1 MKRKVSGM
9 KRRIK
14 STISRAVGRARSVG
28 LGRTRSLA
36 GGRKSRRSKRS
47 RRQRGG
53 YSQYQ
58 NNMPM
63 TPTYSTGGVLS
74 AANLGL
80 ANPVP
85 YKVLSNCTNCVDNY
99 NHFTNSGF
107 PSRGH

>member
-1 MKRKVSGM
+1 
-9 KRRIK
+9 
-14 STISRAVGRARSVG
+14 
-28 LGRTRSLA
+28 
-36 GGRKSRRSKRS
+36 
-47 RRQRGG
+47 
-53 YSQYQ
+53 
-58 NNMPM
+58 M

-85 YKVLSNCTNCVDNY
+85 YKVLDNCTNCVDNY

>member
-1 MKRKVSGM
+1 MEKEKLKRIFDFIEEKGEHSAPLLW
-9 KRRIK
+9 K
-14 STISRAVGRARSVG
+14 
-28 LGRTRSLA
+28 
-36 GGRKSRRSKRS
+36 
-47 RRQRGG
+47 
-53 YSQYQ
+53 YQ

-63 TPTYSTGGVLS
+63 TQTYSTGGVLS

-85 YKVLSNCTNCVDNY
+85 YKVLSNDTNNIDNY